1 MDKKVIRAALLG
13 FGTVGTGV
21 YKVLQKQKEDMIPK
35 LGSQIEIKK
44 ILVRNLEKAAAK
56 VEDPAVLTNN
66 WDEIVNDP
74 EIDIVIELI
83 GGIEP
88 ARSYIL
94 AAINAGKHVVTAN
107 KDLIA
112 VHGKELLDAAE
123 AHHVDFLFEAA
134 VAGGIPIIRPL
145 KECLAGNHMAE
156 VMGIVNGTTNFIL
169 TKMTQDGM
177 EFKDALALAT
187 ELGYDGYPKLQ
198 KAMQEMIRDKLTS
211 VQRIEV
217 TSSRI
222 GNDDVLNSVLN
233 QDIDKIRRTIEETSH
248 EDFERA
254 VDKICN
260 ADRIYIFGVRSTA
273 AIASFLGYYFELIF
287 DNVRVIDST
296 SHTTTYERIFR
307 MTDKDV
313 MIGISFPR
321 YSTMAVDAMNYAR
334 SQGAH
339 AIAITDSMVSP
350 LVKSADS
357 VLIAR
362 SDMASIVDSL
372 VAPLSLINALIVATV
387 LKKKDEVSENFRRL
401 ETVWNREGVYAS
413 GEKDEEEETEAGKKN
428 GK

>member
-1 MDKKVIRAALLG
+1 MITHLLTRIDLSMHSLSKGQKRIALYIEEHYDKAAFMTASKLG
-13 FGTVGTGV
+13 ETVGVSESTV
-21 YKVLQKQKEDMIPK
+21 
-35 LGSQIEIKK
+35 
-44 ILVRNLEKAAAK
+44 VR
-56 VEDPAVLTNN
+56 
-66 WDEIVNDP
+66 
-74 EIDIVIELI
+74 
-83 GGIEP
+83 
-88 ARSYIL
+88 
-94 AAINAGKHVVTAN
+94 
-107 KDLIA
+107 
-112 VHGKELLDAAE
+112 
-123 AHHVDFLFEAA
+123 F
-134 VAGGIPIIRPL
+134 
-145 KECLAGNHMAE
+145 
-156 VMGIVNGTTNFIL
+156 
-169 TKMTQDGM
+169 
-177 EFKDALALAT
+177 AT

-321 YSTMAVDAMNYAR
+321 YSTMAVDTMNYAR

-413 GEKDEEEETEAGKKN
+413 GEKDEEETTEAGKKN